1 MYFLEK
7 FCEEEELH
15 KATHDYV
22 TLCEAFQDYAVL
34 MYILHSEA
42 LDFFFKKIHIH
53 TEDSKNDKNITFIN
67 ISEV

>member
-7 FCEEEELH
+7 FCEGEELH

-42 LDFFFKKIHIH
+42 LDFFLKKYIYIQRIA
-53 TEDSKNDKNITFIN
+53 KMIKI
-67 ISEV
+67 